1 MRIFDAMNDI
11 DNMKPAIK
19 YTDRYGGMA
28 DCAVCYAIDPHHS
41 ALERIEAAFHGRS
54 LHKPVFKNDY
64 FLDKAQQLENFRAD
78 IITLEDANGLIT
90 PARTAELYAFSRRT

>member
-1 MRIFDAMNDI
+1 MRIFDAMNDV

-41 ALERIEAAFHGRS
+41 ALERIEAALHGRRCISRS
-54 LHKPVFKNDY
+54 LRMTISWKKPGKW
-64 FLDKAQQLENFRAD
+64 K
-78 IITLEDANGLIT
+78 IIVPTLLLWKMPMA
-90 PARTAELYAFSRRT
+90 